1 MKYIPGKGS
10 HWEMER
16 PHLHRW
22 VGSVLSAAAAKNPLN
37 QILSHQAN
45 KQTNKQKPISLG
57 LKKSLVCTG
66 EGPKAKSCMYVK
78 LSRNKHEAQ
87 PKLIRQGHL
96 LCATHTILWQADHQ
110 GIAWERAVKGRSCCP
125 PLAQQLTLDKTFLPL
140 KHQFPYQQNGDN
152 NKFLSFAELCE
163 DHMRWRTW
171 EDTARGQGSIESL
184 IFPWLLDQLWT
195 GVIILMSF

>member
-1 MKYIPGKGS
+1 MYSRQRLPLGAGETLSPQVGWVSSVCSSSKIPSQPDIVPPG
-10 HWEMER
+10 
-16 PHLHRW
+16 
-22 VGSVLSAAAAKNPLN
+22 
-37 QILSHQAN
+37 
-45 KQTNKQKPISLG
+45 KQTNKQKPFSLG

-66 EGPKAKSCMYVK
+66 EGPKAKRCMYVK

-87 PKLIRQGHL
+87 PKLIREGHL

-125 PLAQQLTLDKTFLPL
+125 PLSQQLTLDKTFLPL

-152 NKFLSFAELCE
+152 DKFLSFAELCK

-171 EDTARGQGSIESL
+171 EDTARGRGSIESL